1 MILRSFWKVIL
12 WLITITVLSCMP
24 VHVIMKY
31 PFLNIPNLD
40 KAVHFFMYSFLSFF
54 LIQGIVK
61 YRPTDKHELFVIIA
75 LVISAAYGYL
85 MEIAQLKLFT
95 FREGDVIDMV
105 FNITGTLAGIIFYE
119 IIYPVVNKI

>member
-1 MILRSFWKVIL
+1 
-12 WLITITVLSCMP
+12 
-24 VHVIMKY
+24 MKY

-40 KAVHFFMYSFLSFF
+40 KAVHFFMYSFFSFF

-61 YRPTDKHELFVIIA
+61 YRPTDKHELFVIIT
-75 LVISAAYGYL
+75 LIISAAYGYL